1 MGQPNS
7 FDGVT
12 SNTLSESPI
21 TKEDLEHDFEIRDG
35 PSLSEDAI
43 PAGRRRVLLL
53 ACACIL
59 GNELCERLAYY
70 GLQTNMGLYLKKVL
84 GYPAD
89 TASQLLQVW
98 KATAY
103 LAPLLGAY
111 LADAVMGRFWV
122 ILLFSSIYFIGMLG
136 ITLVNTIPSIKPIQG
151 GPEPPA
157 GIHTTMSVFWAFMY
171 VTALGSGGIKP
182 CVSSFGGDQF
192 KENSARERSWRS
204 SFFNWFYFCI
214 NLGSL
219 VATTVV
225 VGVQENKGYGLG
237 FAIPTILFAAAIL
250 AFVLGAV
257 FKMYNRIP
265 PEGSPF
271 SRVFRVFKGMYV
283 VPHPCRPCT
292 TVEPQCGHEL

>member
-122 ILLFSSIYFIGMLG
+122 ILLFSSIYFIVSADTQSWV
-136 ITLVNTIPSIKPIQG
+136 IDAPKRSPAWSTAD
-151 GPEPPA
+151 GP
-157 GIHTTMSVFWAFMY
+157 
-171 VTALGSGGIKP
+171 L
-182 CVSSFGGDQF
+182 
-192 KENSARERSWRS
+192 N
-204 SFFNWFYFCI
+204 
-214 NLGSL
+214 
-219 VATTVV
+219 
-225 VGVQENKGYGLG
+225 
-237 FAIPTILFAAAIL
+237 
-250 AFVLGAV
+250 
-257 FKMYNRIP
+257 
-265 PEGSPF
+265 
-271 SRVFRVFKGMYV
+271 
-283 VPHPCRPCT
+283 
-292 TVEPQCGHEL
+292 